1 MSSFSIAAVVTNQY
15 YLTKI
20 NNKLDAIEK
29 KVNEILRFLE
39 INKESQLWA
48 DGEFLKETSNNI
60 QFIIEDDSYRQA
72 TLTSIQSIRR
82 SSLANIKLYYE
93 QLFDLKKLLDLK
105 DNDKKATENL
115 DKYKGYLPKFWY
127 SVYLYEVSYYL
138 ETYLSKI
145 TDERFLQQVIVEMKK
160 IINMFSKGYEVISNE
175 ISQYIDA
182 VKALKANE
190 VPAKMMKE
198 VGKILEI
205 TSIPVFN
212 PLAFWGAKSLGVVLD
227 TGGDY
232 LEKIEKSK
240 KETKKQEVIKELE
253 RIIKPYSDLEPLN
266 FQMESVQNISNIYN
280 KKLEVIITE
289 DAVYLNNNF
298 D

>member
-1 MSSFSIAAVVTNQY
+1 
-15 YLTKI
+15 
-20 NNKLDAIEK
+20 
-29 KVNEILRFLE
+29 
-39 INKESQLWA
+39 
-48 DGEFLKETSNNI
+48 
-60 QFIIEDDSYRQA
+60 
-72 TLTSIQSIRR
+72 
-82 SSLANIKLYYE
+82 
-93 QLFDLKKLLDLK
+93 
-105 DNDKKATENL
+105 
-115 DKYKGYLPKFWY
+115 
-127 SVYLYEVSYYL
+127 
-138 ETYLSKI
+138 
-145 TDERFLQQVIVEMKK
+145 MKK

-212 PLAFWGAKSLGVVLD
+212 PLAFFFFLSLGVVLD